1 MSKCP
6 VMTTNNG
13 APVADNQNSL
23 TAGPRGPLLAQ
34 DWQLFEKHASFNRE
48 RIPERVVHAKGS
60 GAYGTLKINGDIA
73 KYTKAGLFQPGAE
86 TDMFI
91 RFSTVAGEKGAADA
105 ERDVRGFAM
114 KFYTDEGNFDL
125 VGNNTPVFFIRD
137 PYKFMD
143 FIHSQKRD
151 PRSNLRSST
160 MQWDF
165 WSHSPESLHQVT
177 ILMSDRGQPKSY
189 RHMNGYGSH
198 TYSLINASGER
209 FWVKFH
215 FKTEQGIAN
224 NAETGAIIA
233 ADRESHQRDLYDSI
247 EAGDFPRWKLKVQI
261 MTEAEAET
269 ASYNPFDLTKVWP
282 HAEFPLIDLGV
293 MELNRNPENYFAEVE
308 QVSFTPANIVPGI
321 GHSPDKMLQM
331 RILSYGDAQRYRVGA
346 NHQHLPVNAARCPV
360 HNYQRDGAMR
370 FDGNGGGAVNYEPNS
385 YGGPVEDPSVK
396 EPPLAIS
403 GAADRY
409 NHRDGNDDYGQA
421 GDLFRLM
428 PEDERGRLLDT
439 IAAEMRGVPEDIARR
454 QIGHFSKADP
464 AYGAG
469 VAQRLGLA

>member
-1 MSKCP
+1 MTRRP

-13 APVADNQNSL
+13 AHVADNQNSL

-60 GAYGTLKINGDIA
+60 GAYGKLTITGDISQ
-73 KYTKAGLFQPGAE
+73 YTRAAALQPGAE
-86 TDMFI
+86 TDLFL

-105 ERDVRGFAM
+105 ERDVRGFAI
-114 KFYTDEGNFDL
+114 KFYTSEGNWDL

-151 PRSNLRSST
+151 PRSNLRSAT

-177 ILMSDRGQPKSY
+177 ILMSDRGQPASY

-198 TYSLINASGER
+198 TYSLINAEGAR
-209 FWVKFH
+209 VWVKFH
-215 FKTEQGIAN
+215 FKTEQGIRN
-224 NAETGAIIA
+224 NADTAAIIG
-233 ADRESHQRDLYDSI
+233 ADRESHQRDLFNAI
-247 EAGDFPRWKLKVQI
+247 EDGAFPRWKMKVQI
-261 MTEAEAET
+261 MTEEQARNAPF
-269 ASYNPFDLTKVWP
+269 NPFDLTKVWP
-282 HAEFPLIDLGV
+282 HADYPLIELGTL
-293 MELNRNPENYFAEVE
+293 ELNRNPDNYFAEVE
-308 QVSFTPANIVPGI
+308 QASFTPANVVPGI

-346 NHQHLPVNAARCPV
+346 NHQHLPVNAPRCPV

-370 FDGNGGGAVNYEPNS
+370 FDANGGGAVNYEPNS
-385 YGGPVEDPSVK
+385 FGGPVEDPSVK
-396 EPPLAIS
+396 EPPLPLE

-409 NHRDGNDDYGQA
+409 DHRAGNDDYGQA

-428 PEDERGRLLDT
+428 PEDERERLMDT
-439 IAAEMRGVPEDIARR
+439 IAAEMEGVPAEIMDR
-454 QIGHFSKADP
+454 QIGHFRKADP

-469 VAQRLGLA
+469 VARRLGR